1 MIMRQGQQRTQAC
14 HMFLFYLCLLSLV
27 LGFVLLY
34 VYESNRQMDIK
45 ISTMQQA
52 IQKAQAVS
60 HRLLLVQRHLYGEAH
75 LNKLADHMGFII
87 PQGKQ
92 LVLLKRQHA
101 PGVQRFNN
109 HL

>member
-1 MIMRQGQQRTQAC
+1 MRPGQQRNQVG
-14 HMFLFYLCLLSLV
+14 HVLLFYLCLLSLV

-45 ISTMQQA
+45 ISAMQQA

-60 HRLLLVQRHLYGEAH
+60 HRLLLAQRHLYGEAH
-75 LNKLADHMGFII
+75 LNELADHMGFII

-101 PGVQRFNN
+101 LGVKR
-109 HL
+109 